1 MSWILGL
8 TSCLAIHSHHQWKN
22 SENLKRKEKN
32 KVEEMKK
39 YEEQVREKERKEF
52 DLNLALEV
60 SKNVFC
66 TKMTLTN

>member
-1 MSWILGL
+1 
-8 TSCLAIHSHHQWKN
+8 
-22 SENLKRKEKN
+22 
-32 KVEEMKK
+32 MKK